1 MCMTQQY
8 LRVGFLY
15 FECEQQLFS
24 LDVLYSLYLSTR
36 AEQTSLTGMELEPKS
51 AGCAAAAH
59 CGGKKLIS
67 EYLKLSVDSS
77 TQCI

>member
-15 FECEQQLFS
+15 FECKQQFS
-24 LDVLYSLYLSTR
+24 RDVLYSLYLSAR